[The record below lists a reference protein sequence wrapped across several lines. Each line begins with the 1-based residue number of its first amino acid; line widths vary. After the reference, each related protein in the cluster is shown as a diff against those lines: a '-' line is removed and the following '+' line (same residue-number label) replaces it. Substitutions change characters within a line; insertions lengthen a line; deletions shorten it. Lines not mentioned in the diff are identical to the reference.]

1 MTDPNFAFTLEA
13 TSGMA
18 RLGRVE
24 TSRGGFDTPMFM
36 PVGTLGTVKSLTPQ
50 DLEDVGAEIIL
61 GNTYHLYLRPG
72 MGVMEQFGGLHR
84 FMDWSGPI
92 LTDSGGFQFYS
103 LSDLAK
109 FDDDGVDFRSHID
122 GSKHRFT
129 PERVVEIQ
137 ATIGSTI
144 MMQLDQCPALPATP
158 KTLEQAVK
166 RSTDWA
172 LRSLAVADRAPGA
185 LFAIGQGGTD
195 VSLRIAHIE
204 ELSAHAFDG
213 IALGGLAVGE
223 APEDMY
229 DTLEAVTPS
238 MPADRPRYLMGVGR
252 PEDLVEA
259 IGRGIDMFDCVMPT
273 RNARKGSVFT
283 RTGKLNLRNA
293 GHRHDEAP
301 LDPSCGCLA
310 CRRFSRAYLHH
321 LFRNKELLGPRLAT
335 LHNLTYYLDLVR
347 DARAAIRRGEYDTF
361 RRSCHAG
368 WTGGSHG

>member
-223 APEDMY
+223 APEEMY

-301 LDPSCGCLA
+301 LDASCGCLA

-361 RRSCHAG
+361 RRSCHTG
-368 WTGGSHG
+368 WTGGSRG